1 MANRDLTSWRG
12 QSTAWPSFQPF
23 LSLRQEMDRLFDDF
37 IAPTTTGR
45 AYAAG
50 DNGNLCPCVE
60 LKENDKAYTVTVEL
74 PGLEMKD
81 VHVDLRDNVLA
92 IGGEKKDER
101 QGQEAGTHYSERL
114 YGRFER
120 RIPLTQEVDAEKVEA
135 KFRNGLLS
143 VELPKNP
150 RAQEATRHIQIKPN

>member
-1 MANRDLTSWRG
+1 MANRDLMPWRG
-12 QSTAWPSFQPF
+12 TSAAWPSFQPF

-37 IAPTTTGR
+37 LAPSTIGHSYTT
-45 AYAAG
+45 

-81 VHVDLRDNVLA
+81 VHVDLRDNVLT

-101 QGQEAGTHYSERL
+101 QGKEAGTQYSERV

-120 RIPLTQEVDAEKVEA
+120 RIPLTQEVDADKVEA
-135 KFRNGLLS
+135 KFKNGLLS

-150 RAQEATRHIQIKPN
+150 RAQESTKHIQIKPN